1 MRKGVKGRGFEKYPP
16 LLFKGKKTMARPIKV
31 FEPITSEQIVKIHAR
46 AREIG
51 LLEAGLH
58 EMIAAL
64 ADIPLM
70 TALSKQ
76 EAIVLIEQLE
86 GNYERPYPAKPRY
99 SDEVEGDASQL
110 PQLLPRA
117 GHPADV
123 PATGLEQGASQ
134 NWLVK
139 YRKEKNIRS
148 MGRKQAKATWAVLK
162 GMVERKGGTWE

>member
-1 MRKGVKGRGFEKYPP
+1 
-16 LLFKGKKTMARPIKV
+16 
-31 FEPITSEQIVKIHAR
+31 
-46 AREIG
+46 
-51 LLEAGLH
+51 
-58 EMIAAL
+58 MIAAL

-110 PQLLPRA
+110 PSYYHVRDIRLMFRQLGWNR
-117 GHPADV
+117 
-123 PATGLEQGASQ
+123 EQVK

>member
-1 MRKGVKGRGFEKYPP
+1 
-16 LLFKGKKTMARPIKV
+16 MARPIKV

-99 SDEVEGDASQL
+99 SDKVEGDASQL
-110 PQLLPRA
+110 PSYYHVRDIRLMFRQLGWNR
-117 GHPADV
+117 
-123 PATGLEQGASQ
+123 EQVK